1 MKLHRSPTRRQRRA
15 FTLIELMVVIAIIII
30 LAAMLLPSLSRAKD
44 QANRVTCINNLK
56 QLVYATHMYADDN
69 EDQLP
74 PRRVNPNTWIQRLK
88 EYYVAD
94 KIIECPKGHL
104 TEVTPHSYLINGF
117 NDYFETTLTSDE
129 FNNIYMQWLWPY
141 GMRMSAIPEPT
152 ETVLFGE
159 KLSTSYHVHM
169 DFSQGSG
176 NDLNEIDHA
185 RHRNGPGK
193 NNGGSDH
200 AFVDGSVRTLRYG
213 TALNPINLWALVEE
227 YRHQPLTPDPPP

>member
-1 MKLHRSPTRRQRRA
+1 MKLHTSSTRRRRRA

-56 QLVYATHMYADDN
+56 QLDYATHMYVDDN

-94 KIIECPKGHL
+94 KIVECPKGHL

-152 ETVLFGE
+152 DTVLFGE

-227 YRHQPLTPDPPP
+227 YRHQPLTPDPP